1 MKKLMML
8 AICISC
14 FQLANAQFK
23 FGFRGGLSTMDVSAN
38 ELIVTNKNDI
48 DQLKI
53 AINDANYG
61 VHFGF
66 FAQAQLGKF
75 FIQPEVLFNSNSVEY
90 NLTDFTDTE
99 VISTLKKE
107 TYHNLDLPIMVGA
120 KFGPLRLQ
128 AGPVAHV
135 FINSKSDL
143 FDIEGYSQNFENITW
158 GYQAGIGL
166 DLWKIILDFK
176 YEGSFN
182 EFGDH
187 MVFDGKGYSFND
199 SPGRLIASLGI
210 AF

>member
-1 MKKLMML
+1 MKKLMLL

-14 FQLANAQFK
+14 FQFANAQFK
-23 FGFRGGLSTMDVSAN
+23 FGFRGGLSTMDISAN
-38 ELIVTNKNDI
+38 DLIVTNKNDI
-48 DQLKI
+48 DQLRL
-53 AINDANYG
+53 AISDANYG
-61 VHFGF
+61 IHVGF
-66 FAQAQLGKF
+66 FAQAKLGKF

-90 NLTDFTDTE
+90 RLTDFTDTQI
-99 VISTLKKE
+99 ISTLKKE
-107 TYHNLDLPIMVGA
+107 TFHNLDLPIMVGL

-135 FINSKSDL
+135 FINNKSDL
-143 FDIEGYSQNFENITW
+143 FDIKGYSQNFDKVNW

-199 SPGRLIASLGI
+199 NPGRLIASLGI